1 MIRISV
7 LMACAIIVAGCSWSS
22 QTREKIREQNIVTG
36 TVAAMPVELRH
47 DRLVERDESSEGTRD
62 SGLETIVSAVGSAA
76 AGGGS
81 LLTGGAGGLALGL
94 LGIGVAWWKK
104 RQSDTALSQVVNGLE
119 QAKQALPAE
128 SVHTLHNSL
137 SKSMDTTAK
146 ARVKR
151 AKASTT

>member
-1 MIRISV
+1 MKLALV
-7 LMACAIIVAGCSWSS
+7 LLVLAMVGAGCSWSS

-62 SGLETIVSAVGSAA
+62 SGLESIVGAVGQAA

-94 LGIGVAWWKK
+94 VGMGLAWWQK
-104 RQSDTALSQVVNGLE
+104 RKAEASMSQMVTGLE
-119 QAKQALPAE
+119 QAKSGMPQA
-128 SVHTLHNSL
+128 SVEVLHTNL
-137 SKSMDTTAK
+137 SRAMDASTKS
-146 ARVKR
+146 RVKR
-151 AKASTT
+151 LKASIT